1 MIPRLV
7 LIAVS
12 ALLASACQSPEPPTP
27 APAAPAQAQEK
38 PETPSVPAP
47 APVSDR
53 QKAFEEAQRI
63 YDLQLRTDELK
74 AYENAWTEYHNA
86 HHPHD
91 GDECF
96 LKQGNEFV
104 LIQKIDAEGKVSDV
118 YVGEDSP
125 RAQCLQAAFKLDY
138 PKPPI
143 APYYRRLTMYAGPPP
158 SQP

>member
-1 MIPRLV
+1 M
-7 LIAVS
+7 
-12 ALLASACQSPEPPTP
+12 SP
-27 APAAPAQAQEK
+27 A
-38 PETPSVPAP
+38 VPAP
-47 APVSDR
+47 TPVSDR
-53 QKAFEEAQRI
+53 QRAFDEAQRT

-74 AYENAWTEYHNA
+74 AYEKAWTEYHNS

-91 GDECF
+91 GDDCF
-96 LKQGNEFV
+96 LKEGKEFV

-125 RAQCLQAAFKLDY
+125 RAQCLQKAFKLDY

-143 APYYRRLTMYAGPPP
+143 APYYRRLTMFAGPPP

>member
-1 MIPRLV
+1 MSPKLV
-7 LIAVS
+7 VLAMA
-12 ALLASACQSPEPPTP
+12 ALLAGACHAPESPPPAVTQAEPQAKPTAAASPPPT
-27 APAAPAQAQEK
+27 
-38 PETPSVPAP
+38 
-47 APVSDR
+47 PVSDR
-53 QKAFEEAQRI
+53 QRAFDEAQRT

-74 AYENAWTEYHNA
+74 AYEEAWTEYHNT

-96 LKQGNEFV
+96 LKEGKEFV

-118 YVGEDSP
+118 YVSEDSP

-158 SQP
+158 ANP